1 MNNFIDIVIIILKYV
16 LRFNNNIIII
26 LVINTISVHVFLKEC
41 KKSQYLGCSG
51 KSQYFVYLSRSKSWT
66 SRTDFATLS
75 ATNLS
80 SDAVM
85 YNASFYFPK
94 QLLLN
99 CLEKFKNLNTQ
110 VKIWASTVGIK
121 SKFKLNTIAYRLC
134 TSRAGLRP
142 AGAQDFAQHQHGDCC
157 QKTLQIDKFTPN

>member
-1 MNNFIDIVIIILKYV
+1 MNNFIFIVIIILNIFLKYV
-16 LRFNNNIIII
+16 LGFINNIIII
-26 LVINTISVHVFLKEC
+26 LVINSTSVQCLLKEC

-94 QLLLN
+94 
-99 CLEKFKNLNTQ
+99 
-110 VKIWASTVGIK
+110 
-121 SKFKLNTIAYRLC
+121 
-134 TSRAGLRP
+134 
-142 AGAQDFAQHQHGDCC
+142 
-157 QKTLQIDKFTPN
+157 